1 VKIIILF
8 ESTHS
13 VIKAERLCQKAGI
26 ACQAIPVPRNI
37 TSDCAIGLE
46 IGENDKNEVER
57 ILKSNSIYSEFRDF
71 SASF

>member
-46 IGENDKNEVER
+46 IGENDKTAVER
-57 ILKSNSIYSEFRDF
+57 ILNNNFIRPEFH
-71 SASF
+71 AI

>member
-1 VKIIILF
+1 MKIIILF

-37 TSDCAIGLE
+37 TSDCAIALE
-46 IGENDKNEVER
+46 INEIDKANVER
-57 ILKSNSIYSEFRDF
+57 ILKENLLRPEFHD
-71 SASF
+71 SVGSP